1 MLTELE
7 LHVEAQVQDVM
18 ESVSQEPA
26 FEQIALRECYQNH
39 VLESLRIPLKRTE
52 ILGQLAL
59 DVVGRDLKGQ
69 HFLKGKKHGFLWA
82 EHF

>member
-7 LHVEAQVQDVM
+7 LYVEAQVQDVM

-26 FEQIALRECYQNH
+26 FEQIALMECYQNH
-39 VLESLRIPLKRTE
+39 VLESLRILLTRTE

-59 DVVGRDLKGQ
+59 DVVGMDLKGPY
-69 HFLKGKKHGFLWA
+69 FWMGKKHGFLWA